1 MTSLGDFRIGADHG
15 TVRSEHLRLMARIAR
30 MYHERGLRQ
39 GQIADELHISQPRVS
54 RLLKQA
60 AEIGIVRTVVRLP
73 GGVHTDLEEALE
85 SKFGLVE
92 AVVADS
98 DGLSSDPLGA
108 LGSAAATYLETT
120 VIGHERV
127 GISSWSASLLST
139 ALTMRPSRTQVAE
152 EVVQL
157 VGGLGNPSVQV
168 QATRLLERLSMNFGA
183 SAKFQMTPGVL
194 GTAESR
200 ANLLADPTMGPVQQ
214 SWDRLTMSL
223 VGIGS
228 LDPSPMLR
236 ESGNTLAAED
246 QQELDRLGAVG
257 DVCLRYFDAH
267 GDHVPSQFDSRVAG
281 IAVRQLMAVPRR
293 IGVAGGAGKHDAVR
307 GAIVGG
313 WVNILITDSVLA
325 QHLLADEGPPAK

>member
-1 MTSLGDFRIGADHG
+1 
-15 TVRSEHLRLMARIAR
+15 
-30 MYHERGLRQ
+30 MYHERGMRQ
-39 GQIADELHISQPRVS
+39 GEIADELHISQPRVS

-73 GGVHTDLEEALE
+73 GGVHTELEEALE
-85 SKFGLVE
+85 AKFGLVE

-98 DGLSSDPLGA
+98 DGLTGDPLGA
-108 LGSAAATYLETT
+108 LGAAAATYLETT
-120 VIGHERV
+120 VIGQERV
-127 GISSWSASLLST
+127 GISSWSASLLAT

-168 QATRLLERLSMNFGA
+168 QATRLLERISMNFGA
-183 SAKFQMTPGVL
+183 AAKFQMTPGVL
-194 GTAESR
+194 GTADSR
-200 ANLLADPTMGPVQQ
+200 ANLLADPTMRPVQQ

-257 DVCLRYFDAH
+257 DVCLRYFDAD
-267 GDHVPSQFDSRVAG
+267 GIHVHSTFDSRVAG
-281 IAVRQLMAVPRR
+281 ISVPQLMAVHRR
-293 IGVAGGAGKHDAVR
+293 IGVAGGAGKLEAVR
-307 GAIVGG
+307 GAIIGG
-313 WVNILITDSVLA
+313 WVNILITDNVLA
-325 QHLLADEGPPAK
+325 ERLLAEPSSNG